1 MSLILAAVLGTG
13 VLLVASPWLWPA
25 RRRPSASAP
34 RRGPG
39 PVARMLAEAGFP
51 AAPAAAV
58 PAVSAGGAAAA
69 AAAMWLIVGVPAV
82 SVLAGV
88 AASAAPALWLRSRAL
103 RRRKARRGMWPDVC
117 DLLIGAIRS
126 GLPVPEAVAQIAES
140 VPPELRPAFRSYAA
154 DLSASGQFDS
164 SATRLKTMLA
174 DPTADRILE
183 TLRMARQVGGGH
195 LVPVLR
201 ALSAAVRSDTAM
213 RAEVEA
219 RQSWTRGAAVLG
231 VVAPWVILLLL
242 SLRPEGAAA
251 YSSTGGVLLICAGTV
266 VSVLAY
272 RLMLQVGRLPEPG
285 RWLG

>member
-1 MSLILAAVLGTG
+1 MSLILGALLGTG

-25 RRRPSASAP
+25 LRRPSASAP
-34 RRGPG
+34 PGGPG

-51 AAPAAAV
+51 SASPATVPAATI
-58 PAVSAGGAAAA
+58 AGGTAAAA
-69 AAAMWLIVGVPAV
+69 ATWLMAGVPAV

-88 AASAAPALWLRSRAL
+88 AAGAAPVLWLRSQAA

-126 GLPVPEAVAQIAES
+126 GLPVPEALARIADS
-140 VPPELRPAFRSYAA
+140 VPPALRPAFRTYAT

-164 SATRLKTMLA
+164 SVTRLKATLA

-183 TLRMARQVGGGH
+183 TLRMARQVGGGQ

-213 RAEVEA
+213 RAEVDA
-219 RQSWTRGAAVLG
+219 RQSWTRGAAMLG
-231 VVAPWVILLLL
+231 VIAPWVILLLL
-242 SLRPEGAAA
+242 SLRPEGSAA
-251 YSSTGGVLLICAGTV
+251 YSGVGGLVLITSGAA

-272 RLMLQVGRLPEPG
+272 RLMLRVGRLPEPE

>member
-1 MSLILAAVLGTG
+1 MSLILGALLATG
-13 VLLVASPWLWPA
+13 VLLIASPWLWPA
-25 RRRPSASAP
+25 RRRTSASAQP
-34 RRGPG
+34 GGPG
-39 PVARMLAEAGFP
+39 PVARMLAEAGFASASPATVP
-51 AAPAAAV
+51 AASV
-58 PAVSAGGAAAA
+58 GGAAAA
-69 AAAMWLIVGVPAV
+69 AAATWLVVGVPAV
-82 SVLAGV
+82 SILAGI
-88 AASAAPALWLRSRAL
+88 AASAAPALWLRSRSV
-103 RRRKARRGMWPDVC
+103 RRRKARRAMWPDVC

-140 VPPELRPAFRSYAA
+140 VPPELRPAFRAYAA

-164 SATRLKTMLA
+164 SATRLKTTLA

-183 TLRMARQVGGGH
+183 TLRMARQVGGGQ

-251 YSSTGGVLLICAGTV
+251 YSSASGIVLICAGAV

-272 RLMLQVGRLPEPG
+272 RLMLRIGRLPEPG